1 MNPLNLSPL
10 CKRSILAP
18 RETKIIECHKFPVVA
33 AVDTGVTILIE
44 PTDRLTH
51 RVLIV
56 ISVSARIAWISS
68 LPRHV
73 YRLHCNF
80 DGVYKMICQLYLLDF
95 PDNKLCLLWVVFDYW
110 THPSLFPS
118 VRHKS
123 DEPAIQE
130 PLNCKGKSTPLQITC
145 NLPGS

>member
-10 CKRSILAP
+10 SILAP

-56 ISVSARIAWISS
+56 ISVSARIA
-68 LPRHV
+68 
-73 YRLHCNF
+73 
-80 DGVYKMICQLYLLDF
+80 
-95 PDNKLCLLWVVFDYW
+95 
-110 THPSLFPS
+110 
-118 VRHKS
+118 
-123 DEPAIQE
+123 
-130 PLNCKGKSTPLQITC
+130 
-145 NLPGS
+145 